1 MVIDNPV
8 WLGIIV
14 IILVTV
20 AFGGSFVLSVVNGD
34 HEANE
39 LQKNYYRA
47 GHAHA
52 GMFVTL
58 GILLHVL
65 MSSEGV
71 PNWGSFA
78 ADFVL
83 YAAILMPA
91 GFFLSVTGRDP
102 QKPNGL
108 KVLIPIGALSLVG
121 GLIGT
126 GVALIMTA

>member
-20 AFGGSFVLSVVNGD
+20 AFGGNFVLSVVNGK

-39 LQKNYYRA
+39 LQKSYYRA

-65 MSSEGV
+65 MSAQGV
-71 PNWGSFA
+71 PDWGSFA
-78 ADFVL
+78 ADVVL
-83 YAAILMPA
+83 LAAILMPA
-91 GFFLSVTGRDP
+91 GFFLSVIGRDP
-102 QKPNGL
+102 QQPNGL
-108 KVLIPIGALSLVG
+108 KVLIPIGALTLVG

-126 GVALIMTA
+126 GVALIMAG